1 MNADEILTMPEK
13 DSLVLIAGKY
23 PIKVKKAIQFELFP
37 GLVDEYE
44 VSQMDYK
51 RKTSDVAKEAYEKEV
66 ASYEAIMD
74 QLEEENYLD
83 EDQEIEAQYAA
94 ENEQDEV
101 LEQAREEIEM
111 YQNSLSV
118 LEAMSE
124 EDDLKQAK

>member
-1 MNADEILTMPEK
+1 M
-13 DSLVLIAGKY
+13 
-23 PIKVKKAIQFELFP
+23 
-37 GLVDEYE
+37 GL
-44 VSQMDYK
+44 
-51 RKTSDVAKEAYEKEV
+51 RKLLGIT
-66 ASYEAIMD
+66 

-83 EDQEIEAQYAA
+83 EEQEIEEQYAA